1 MCLFLCC
8 VKVELRQPFSGCHG
22 EIRTAWSAGRGF
34 IWSGYEMQAQRHFTG
49 VHVCASVCLSVCL
62 SVFWSKCTTV
72 YGLWVHVWDVRACE
86 WVVYTSCLV
95 LLYVL
100 MY

>member
-1 MCLFLCC
+1 MQYVFVLVLCEGGAEAAIFWLPWRNTNGLEC
-8 VKVELRQPFSGCHG
+8 WERVHMEWLRN
-22 EIRTAWSAGRGF
+22 AGTKTLHR
-34 IWSGYEMQAQRHFTG
+34 
-49 VHVCASVCLSVCL
+49 CACVCLSVCRCL
-62 SVFWSKCTTV
+62 SKCTTV